1 MPPKQVHPPPPP
13 PPPPVGDE
21 EEECIS
27 NNEVRAMIKA
37 LIKLFTKKQQDI
49 DTTLEWV
56 EHSMA
61 GIIDRIDALEIG
73 LPQIYQDKLP
83 DDTREDDH
91 DDIEEVD
98 DEEPFNPPCPPP

>member
-1 MPPKQVHPPPPP
+1 
-13 PPPPVGDE
+13 VGDE

-27 NNEVRAMIKA
+27 NNEVRAMIMA
-37 LIKLFTKKQQDI
+37 LIKLFTKKQQDT
-49 DTTLEWV
+49 DTTLEWL
-56 EHSMA
+56 ERSMA
-61 GIIDRIDALEIG
+61 GIIDHIDALEIG